1 MNLLSRGAQIS
12 LDKNVNIP
20 CTSTLPPE
28 PTGFVVLCQLTQE
41 LSLPCGFC
49 PPDQV
54 RGRLYSH
61 VCIPSSFGRLVALP
75 PLPSARTFVSIQYY
89 EQLKV
94 LVRGTFTP

>member
-49 PPDQV
+49 PPDQA

-61 VCIPSSFGRLVALP
+61 DSVFLRTVGRPPALAFG
-75 PLPSARTFVSIQYY
+75 SYFC
-89 EQLKV
+89 
-94 LVRGTFTP
+94 